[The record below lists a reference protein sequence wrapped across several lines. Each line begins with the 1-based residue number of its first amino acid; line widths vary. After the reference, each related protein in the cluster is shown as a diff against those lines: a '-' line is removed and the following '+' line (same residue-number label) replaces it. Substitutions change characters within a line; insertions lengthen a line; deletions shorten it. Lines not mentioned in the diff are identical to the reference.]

1 MSQPNG
7 SALQLLRRLTD
18 ALNLSDESHGTEK
31 KVLAELIK
39 KIRDLKSRPQSGP

>member
-7 SALQLLRRLTD
+7 SALQLLRRLAD
-18 ALNLSDESHGTEK
+18 ALNLGSQPKGADK
-31 KVLAELIK
+31 KVLSELLK